1 MGGSGLWKQADL
13 HGMWR
18 GPGFLLAV
26 LSLAAA
32 FAVGQGDAAVSPG
45 VRELVR
51 AQFRGTVEVAAP
63 ARAQAPRVSRA
74 RSAMAALETA
84 VVGRMNAVR
93 RAHGLRPLRAS
104 RRLRAA
110 AVFHSQ
116 DMGRRGYFD
125 HDSISGT
132 PFWRRIE
139 RFYPSRGFRSW
150 TVGENLLWGSDTY
163 DAAFAV
169 REWMASPP
177 HRQNILSRSWREVGI
192 GAVYF
197 ARAGGEYGGRRVT
210 IVTADFG
217 SRR

>member
-1 MGGSGLWKQADL
+1 
-13 HGMWR
+13 
-18 GPGFLLAV
+18 
-26 LSLAAA
+26 
-32 FAVGQGDAAVSPG
+32 
-45 VRELVR
+45 
-51 AQFRGTVEVAAP
+51 
-63 ARAQAPRVSRA
+63 
-74 RSAMAALETA
+74 MAALEGA
-84 VVGRMNAVR
+84 VVGRMNAIR

-104 RRLRAA
+104 VRLRAA
-110 AVFHSQ
+110 ALFHSR
-116 DMGRRGYFD
+116 DMGRRGYFE

-139 RFYPSRGFRSW
+139 RFYPSRGFSAW

-169 REWMASPP
+169 REWMNSPP
-177 HRQNILSRSWREVGI
+177 HRQNLLSRSWREVGI

-197 ARAGGEYGGRRVT
+197 ARAAGEYGGRPVT